1 MCALK
6 IDKIHWDKV
15 LFTTSYRNVGH
26 FSLSLIVLV
35 MPLVDAP
42 TPRPTY
48 LLLYNNPFFWTD
60 LILHFLTIC
69 YAYINYAYF
78 IPKVLYGRSV
88 LLYGALVLGVFIGLC
103 FVPELLP
110 RIIHSAFLYS
120 DDDAQIHAVIQVR
133 HIFFLFLSASMYTI
147 TLRIEE
153 RRYRIQQALDQA
165 ELKFLRAQISPHFL
179 FNTLNSIYALQQVDH
194 ARAGESIISLS
205 NIMRYLIGVSEDQKV
220 TLGQEL
226 DYLDDFIS
234 LQKGRFGQT
243 VFVQYEKSVE
253 NPSLQIPPMI
263 FIPFIENAFKY
274 GIYPGFPSEVN
285 IRLEQKGKLVRFEM
299 SNYDYSA
306 KVHSVVSTGVGIK
319 NTRKRLMHFFG
330 KKYSLNIQKKRGI
343 FKVMLE
349 FSLEE

>member
-1 MCALK
+1 MK
-6 IDKIHWDKV
+6 KRESG
-15 LFTTSYRNVGH
+15 LFTPTYRNIGH
-26 FSLSLIVLV
+26 LSLSLIVLM

-42 TPRPTY
+42 TPRPTD

-60 LILHFLTIC
+60 LVLHFLTIC
-69 YAYINYAYF
+69 YAYVNYTYF
-78 IPKVLYGRSV
+78 IPKVLYGRNTFI
-88 LLYGALVLGVFIGLC
+88 YGILILGIFIGIC

-110 RIIHSAFLYS
+110 KIIHSGFLYA
-120 DDDAQIHAVIQVR
+120 DDDNDIHTVIQVR
-133 HIFFLFLSASMYTI
+133 HIFFLFLSSSMYTL

-179 FNTLNSIYALQQVDH
+179 FNTLNSIYALQQVDGV
-194 ARAGESIISLS
+194 RAGESIISLS

-226 DYLDDFIS
+226 EYLDDFIS

-243 VFVQYEKSVE
+243 VFVQYEKTIE
-253 NPSLQIPPMI
+253 DPSLQIPPMI

-274 GIYPGFPSEVN
+274 GIYPGFPSEIN
-285 IRLEQKGKLVRFEM
+285 IRLEQKDRCVRFEM
-299 SNYDYSA
+299 SNYDYA
-306 KVHSVVSTGVGIK
+306 NKVRSVMSTGVGIK

-330 KKYSLNIQKKRGI
+330 KRYRLDIQRKRGI
-343 FKVMLE
+343 FKVYLE
-349 FSLEE
+349 ITMD